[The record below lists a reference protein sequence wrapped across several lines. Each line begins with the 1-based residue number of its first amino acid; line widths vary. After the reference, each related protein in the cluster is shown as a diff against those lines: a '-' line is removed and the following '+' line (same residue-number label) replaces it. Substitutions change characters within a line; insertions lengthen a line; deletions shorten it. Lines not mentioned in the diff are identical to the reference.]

1 MHKGALTILLAATCG
16 QSWIFV
22 SIRER
27 ALTWVRP
34 SDSRTD
40 TGAASER
47 SLTIPTRADCYCC
60 SLRPRGIALSMYCV
74 PRMPLLLAA
83 RIVESRPSPRKNGK
97 VHEGTSN

>member
-1 MHKGALTILLAATCG
+1 VHKGALTILLAATCG

-60 SLRPRGIALSMYCV
+60 SLRHAALSCQCIACPGCRSYF
-74 PRMPLLLAA
+74 PPAL
-83 RIVESRPSPRKNGK
+83 
-97 VHEGTSN
+97 